1 MELLLKR
8 SKSSD
13 QSTIGELLINGVHEC
28 FTLED
33 VVRPVKIKNETAI
46 PAGRYNVVI
55 SPSPRFERDMPLLE
69 AVPGYEGVR
78 IHWGNT
84 AKDTEGC
91 ILVGTTKGIDF
102 IGHSR
107 DEFASLF
114 DKLEKAIDSGE
125 TVTII
130 ITDDV

>member
-1 MELLLKR
+1 
-8 SKSSD
+8 
-13 QSTIGELLINGVHEC
+13 LLIDDKHEC

-33 VVRPVKIKNETAI
+33 IVRPVKIKNETAI
-46 PAGRYNVVI
+46 PAGSYNVLI
-55 SPSPRFERDMPLLE
+55 THSERFGRDMPLLE
-69 AVPGYEGVR
+69 NVPGYEGVR

-91 ILVGTTKGIDF
+91 ILVGTTKDTDF

-114 DKLEKAIDSGE
+114 DKLKTAIGKGEK
-125 TVTII
+125 VTIT
-130 ITDDV
+130 ITNAA

>member
-8 SKSSD
+8 DKSSS
-13 QSTIGELLINGVHEC
+13 QSTIGELLIDGAHEC

-33 VVRPVKIKNETAI
+33 IVRPVKIKNETAI

-55 SPSPRFERDMPLLE
+55 SPSPRFGRDMPLLE
-69 AVPGYEGVR
+69 DVPGYEGVR

-91 ILVGTTKGIDF
+91 ILVGTTKDTDF

-107 DEFASLF
+107 DEFTPLF
-114 DKLEKAIDSGE
+114 DKLQKAIDSGE
-125 TVTII
+125 KVTIT
-130 ITDDV
+130 ITDAA

>member
-8 SKSSD
+8 NKSSS
-13 QSTIGELLINGVHEC
+13 QSTIGELLINDKHEC

-33 VVRPVKIKNETAI
+33 IVRPVKIKNETAI
-46 PAGRYNVVI
+46 PAGSYNVLI
-55 SPSPRFERDMPLLE
+55 THSERFGRDMPLLE
-69 AVPGYEGVR
+69 NVPGYEGVR

-91 ILVGTTKGIDF
+91 ILVGTTKDTDF

-114 DKLEKAIDSGE
+114 DKLKTAIGKGEK
-125 TVTII
+125 VTIT
-130 ITDDV
+130 ITNAA